1 MSTRNERRLQ
11 RKRANEPAYADQLRN
26 HLRRSKAPSEP
37 DAITQLEELGQML
50 EKFDRA
56 LDDQGSNTTATIKYD
71 VEKFPSD
78 LTPPSYETP
87 TAACMD
93 IRAAVTEPVVIEPG
107 SCEVIPT
114 GLYVE
119 LAPNEV
125 LRIYSRSGLARK
137 HLVQVLNAPGT
148 IDSDYRGEIG
158 IILFNHGSEDFVVE
172 RGDRV
177 AQMDVGIVRRINW
190 EPVKTLSET
199 ERGAGGY
206 GSTGIS
212 APLEPVPDLA
222 DSEEL
227 GIISDDEQTTP

>member
-11 RKRANEPAYADQLRN
+11 RKRANEPAYTDQLRD
-26 HLRRSKAPSEP
+26 HLRRSKHPAGP
-37 DAITQLEELGQML
+37 DAMTQLEELGRML
-50 EKFDRA
+50 EKFDQS
-56 LDDQGSNTTATIKYD
+56 LDTSSESATATIKYD

-93 IRAAVTEPVVIEPG
+93 IQAAVTEPVVIAPG
-107 SCEVIPT
+107 TCEVIPT

-172 RGDRV
+172 RGSRV
-177 AQMDVGIVRRINW
+177 AQMDIGIVRRINW

-199 ERGAGGY
+199 ERGTGGY
-206 GSTGIS
+206 GSTGIA
-212 APLEPVPDLA
+212 APVASVPDLA
-222 DSEEL
+222 DGEEL
-227 GIISDDEQTTP
+227 GIIPDDAQPTP